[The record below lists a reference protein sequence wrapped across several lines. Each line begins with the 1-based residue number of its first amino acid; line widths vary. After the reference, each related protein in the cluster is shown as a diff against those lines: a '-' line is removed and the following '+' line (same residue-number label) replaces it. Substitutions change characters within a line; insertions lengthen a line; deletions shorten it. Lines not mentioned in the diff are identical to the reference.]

1 MFNAV
6 KQAQKK
12 KVVITIHDASSLRST
27 QMFGKQDPYV
37 IAFVEGDNQRR
48 RVKTH
53 TDEDGG
59 CNPSWNRKLASLDY
73 LKADK
78 SDVVVFEIWNENSM
92 SDSLIG
98 QASCNLH
105 ELWNPTERSV
115 NLPITFQGAR
125 SGSGMVRVSAH
136 FTDNKTVAQTGA
148 SILQRAVSQPPVTQY
163 TAAPRRPSMSSQ
175 VIQQSTPQGSA
186 EWAVGPKAQDEES
199 TAPTAPTA
207 LPSSGV
213 QAITTKRSVEITI
226 PNGVHPGN
234 TITVRQN
241 LTQKKFRLSLSLFSH
256 TLSNLPTFFLSLSP
270 SHPHPH
276 THIHIIY
283 ITPTRILLQLLF
295 LSIRQVNLPDGRSVK
310 VTVPQGMKPGN
321 KMQINYEVQPK
332 PQSKLRNAVVRAV
345 GPSVSIGQSPGP
357 GMARPGSYNNST
369 GTGIGFRGGYQP
381 NKTPGAQTMASVGLT
396 ASRFRGA
403 TRASPVAAPV
413 GVTPYPSA
421 TSMYPSASLAQSPR
435 APSASTSFATVMP
448 YPSTAQPA
456 VMMQQPRM
464 HQPRMQQPMAT
475 VVQPMPYPS
484 AVQPGYPTYMQ
495 PPQQQQQQHRL
506 YNRQPSYGQQP
517 SFGYQQPYGQP
528 TYQQQQQQ
536 QQQQQPAFAQSQQYG
551 TPMAPTPMK
560 PAVAQQAAAMSLE
573 KVQQMRMVI
582 GIGSATEG
590 RVRELLALAYGDV
603 NRAIA
608 SFYDAGGK

>member
-186 EWAVGPKAQDEES
+186 EWVVGPKAQDEES
-199 TAPTAPTA
+199 T
-207 LPSSGV
+207 
-213 QAITTKRSVEITI
+213 

-241 LTQKKFRLSLSLFSH
+241 LIQKNIRVKFTVSSH
-256 TLSNLPTFFLSLSP
+256 S
-270 SHPHPH
+270 
-276 THIHIIY
+276 
-283 ITPTRILLQLLF
+283 QLIPCF
-295 LSIRQVNLPDGRSVK
+295 RSTDSK
-310 VTVPQGMKPGN
+310 
-321 KMQINYEVQPK
+321 YSAWCC
-332 PQSKLRNAVVRAV
+332 QSC
-345 GPSVSIGQSPGP
+345 
-357 GMARPGSYNNST
+357 
-369 GTGIGFRGGYQP
+369 
-381 NKTPGAQTMASVGLT
+381 
-396 ASRFRGA
+396 
-403 TRASPVAAPV
+403 
-413 GVTPYPSA
+413 
-421 TSMYPSASLAQSPR
+421 
-435 APSASTSFATVMP
+435 
-448 YPSTAQPA
+448 
-456 VMMQQPRM
+456 
-464 HQPRMQQPMAT
+464 
-475 VVQPMPYPS
+475 
-484 AVQPGYPTYMQ
+484 
-495 PPQQQQQQHRL
+495 
-506 YNRQPSYGQQP
+506 
-517 SFGYQQPYGQP
+517 
-528 TYQQQQQQ
+528 
-536 QQQQQPAFAQSQQYG
+536 
-551 TPMAPTPMK
+551 
-560 PAVAQQAAAMSLE
+560 
-573 KVQQMRMVI
+573 
-582 GIGSATEG
+582 
-590 RVRELLALAYGDV
+590 
-603 NRAIA
+603 
-608 SFYDAGGK
+608 